1 MKFENQN
8 ISKNMNEFQLDIQIY
23 TLQEN

>member
-8 ISKNMNEFQLDIQIY
+8 ISENMNEFQLDIQIY